1 VGPDLPPGLVVEK
14 VFGTDWV
21 FMKAFSYNASVHE
34 SLHDL
39 MNLMIF
45 INCTCM
51 FTSANYQ
58 LIRSNCTDSNVH
70 GNEKSVPSTPVE
82 K

>member
-1 VGPDLPPGLVVEK
+1 MIRWVKGANPGK
-14 VFGTDWV
+14 
-21 FMKAFSYNASVHE
+21 ASVKR
-34 SLHDL
+34 
-39 MNLMIF
+39 

-70 GNEKSVPSTPVE
+70 GNEKSVPSTRVE
-82 K
+82 VNVIKNHLLAKNSKNFDQKRYLI